1 MAFSAALA
9 LGAASAVPSGIV
21 PAAGASSTATQAGAL
36 IKLLL
41 KKSGD
46 GDDAVGEQ
54 QAQGGGLGEQQ
65 AGLPAGVW
73 DFGPHA
79 SVRVSSSGEA
89 IVIAVVALLLCC
101 WMCWCCKGCA
111 AIREQPQHAK
121 GKEIRANAKEGRL
134 HASHIG

>member
-9 LGAASAVPSGIV
+9 LGAAAAVPSGIV

-111 AIREQPQHAK
+111 AIESSLNMPKVKKFEPMPKKVDYTRVT
-121 GKEIRANAKEGRL
+121 
-134 HASHIG
+134 